1 MKKKL
6 IILLSVGTLGIT
18 SCDILTGV
26 ANEVLS
32 GEGTVASALTN
43 DEVVAG
49 LKEAL
54 EVGIKNGSGKA
65 STLDGFL
72 KNDLIRLPFPED
84 AIFVKEKALQLG
96 LDNKVNEFETTLNR
110 AAEAASKEAAPI
122 FINAIK
128 EMSIGDGFTIL
139 KGDKDAATNYLRDKT
154 TAQLKTAFAPK
165 VKTAIES
172 VNLTKYWEPLTKA
185 YNTSTM
191 FSGKQEVKTDLNEF
205 VTEKAIKGLFKLVE
219 QEELKIR
226 ENPAARATD
235 LLKKV
240 FGSPEANGGN

>member
-1 MKKKL
+1 MAAGT
-6 IILLSVGTLGIT
+6 VGLV

-32 GEGTVASALTN
+32 GEGTVANALTN

-65 STLDGFL
+65 SALDGFL

-139 KGDKDAATNYLRDKT
+139 K
-154 TAQLKTAFAPK
+154 
-165 VKTAIES
+165 E
-172 VNLTKYWEPLTKA
+172 TKMQQPIT
-185 YNTSTM
+185 
-191 FSGKQEVKTDLNEF
+191 
-205 VTEKAIKGLFKLVE
+205 
-219 QEELKIR
+219 
-226 ENPAARATD
+226 
-235 LLKKV
+235 
-240 FGSPEANGGN
+240 

>member
-1 MKKKL
+1 MKRKL
-6 IILLSVGTLGIT
+6 IILMAAGTVGLV

-65 STLDGFL
+65 SALDGFL

-96 LDNKVNEFETTLNR
+96 LDNKVNEFETTL
-110 AAEAASKEAAPI
+110 K
-122 FINAIK
+122 
-128 EMSIGDGFTIL
+128 
-139 KGDKDAATNYLRDKT
+139 
-154 TAQLKTAFAPK
+154 
-165 VKTAIES
+165 
-172 VNLTKYWEPLTKA
+172 
-185 YNTSTM
+185 
-191 FSGKQEVKTDLNEF
+191 
-205 VTEKAIKGLFKLVE
+205 
-219 QEELKIR
+219 
-226 ENPAARATD
+226 
-235 LLKKV
+235 
-240 FGSPEANGGN
+240 